1 MYNRICA
8 GKVQTFT
15 APKAENYKLEC
26 WGAVGRP
33 AYAVNAGHKY
43 TGYAYGGYSIGKIAL
58 NKNDVIYVVVG
69 GAGAE
74 NNGIYGGNGGYNG
87 GGRGGNGQ
95 SGYSGASGGGGATHI
110 AKRNCLL
117 KDLKNDYATNLL
129 LVAGGSGG
137 PGVNSNP
144 TGAGGGENGSSV
156 RTYGWSDYGISPIL
170 LQGATQT
177 KGNAF
182 GIGENAS
189 NRTSSSQGMC
199 GVEGQGGG
207 GGGFWGGYAYHGEG
221 DGSDCS
227 GSGGSGY
234 VNKDIIID
242 GDTQAG
248 VQSPEGYD
256 GCCIVTWFLE

>member
-1 MYNRICA
+1 MYNCICA
-8 GKVQTFT
+8 GKVEEFT

-26 WGAVGRP
+26 WGAAGRP

-58 NKNDVIYVVVG
+58 NKNDAIYVVVG

-74 NNGIYGGNGGYNG
+74 NNGTYGGNGGYNG

-95 SGYSGASGGGGATHI
+95 SGYSGASGGGGATSI
-110 AKRNCLL
+110 TTTNRGE
-117 KDLKNDYATNLL
+117 LKNFASYRNEVLI
-129 LVAGGSGG
+129 VAGGSGG

-156 RTYGWSDYGISPIL
+156 RTYGWSPYGISPVL

-177 KGNAF
+177 TGNAF
-182 GIGENAS
+182 GVGGNAS

-207 GGGFWGGYAYHGEG
+207 GGGFYGGYAYHGEG